1 MSGGRQ
7 ASLSKIILKRRGY
20 ARKGYVCQS
29 SGIYERVGISSIEV
43 YELIE
48 LVCHF
53 GL

>member
-7 ASLSKIILKRRGY
+7 ASLSKIILKRGGY
-20 ARKGYVCQS
+20 ARKGYLCQS
-29 SGIYERVGISSIEV
+29 SGKYQSVGISSIEV

>member
-7 ASLSKIILKRRGY
+7 ASLSKIILKRGGY
-20 ARKGYVCQS
+20 ARKGYLCQS
-29 SGIYERVGISSIEV
+29 SGKYQSVGISSIEV

-48 LVCHF
+48 LVCHV